1 MPILSHCSAK
11 APAGCSPAVW
21 TLYTLLTTANEATTD
36 ANKQYGDLINFK
48 LCMLY
53 ISGGEMQKFGEKSIF
68 DKWLQMLQGKNGQIQ
83 EVKVGIRFKKGKNE
97 TGPLN

>member
-1 MPILSHCSAK
+1 MPILCQCSAK

-36 ANKQYGDLINFK
+36 ANKQYGDLINIK

-53 ISGGEMQKFGEKSIF
+53 ISSEETKKFDEKSIF
-68 DKWLQMLQGKNGQIQ
+68 DKWLQML
-83 EVKVGIRFKKGKNE
+83 
-97 TGPLN
+97 

>member
-1 MPILSHCSAK
+1 MPFLCHCSAK

-53 ISGGEMQKFGEKSIF
+53 ICSGEMQKFGEKSIF
-68 DKWLQMLQGKNGQIQ
+68 DKWLQMLQGKNQIQ
-83 EVKVGIRFKKGKNE
+83 EVGDRFEKGKDE

>member
-1 MPILSHCSAK
+1 MPFLCHCSAK

-53 ISGGEMQKFGEKSIF
+53 ISSGEMQRFGEKSIF
-68 DKWLQMLQGKNGQIQ
+68 DKWLQMLQGKNQIQ
-83 EVKVGIRFKKGKNE
+83 EVGDRFEKGKDE